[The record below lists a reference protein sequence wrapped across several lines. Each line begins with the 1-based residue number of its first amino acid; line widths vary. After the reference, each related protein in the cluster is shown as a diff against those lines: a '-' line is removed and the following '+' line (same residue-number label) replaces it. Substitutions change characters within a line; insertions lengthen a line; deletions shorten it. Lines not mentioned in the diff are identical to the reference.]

1 MVSITTSG
9 MKDRVWDNATEMC
22 DHCEMPK
29 ILALAHHLDSID
41 FEDVEGYIDNDYLVY
56 TDEEADEA
64 VREYIEETVWA
75 FSPTFLQAHITGVD
89 SEAISAVQDNLSEG
103 ANDVLKAMINDFDH
117 FVDDALSSDGR
128 AHFLST
134 YDGEETT
141 IQVDRTVYYIYR
153 IG

>member
-1 MVSITTSG
+1 MDSITTSN

-22 DHCEMPK
+22 DSYNLPR

-41 FEDVEGYIDNDYLVY
+41 FEDVEGFIDNDYLVY

-64 VREYIEETVWA
+64 VREHIEETVWA
-75 FSPTFLQAHITGVD
+75 FSSTFLQAHTGVD
-89 SEAISAVQDNLSEG
+89 SKRIQVVQDKMSED
-103 ANDVLKAMINDFDH
+103 ANDVLKSMLNDFDA
-117 FVDDALSSDGR
+117 FVDDAVSSDGR
-128 AHFLST
+128 GHLLSP
-134 YDGEETT
+134 YDGREIP

>member
-1 MVSITTSG
+1 MDSITTST
-9 MKDRVWDNATEMC
+9 MKDRMWDLALSGVLE
-22 DHCEMPK
+22 DIPRV
-29 ILALAHHLDSID
+29 LALAHHLSNYDW
-41 FEDVEGYIDNDYLVY
+41 EDVEGYIDNDYLVY

-75 FSPTFLQAHITGVD
+75 FSPTFLQAHTGVD
-89 SEAISAVQDNLSEG
+89 SDTIKQMQENMSESANEAIT
-103 ANDVLKAMINDFDH
+103 AMIKDFDH
-117 FVDDALSSDGR
+117 FVDDAVSSDGR

-141 IQVDRTVYYIYR
+141 VQVDRTVYYIYR

>member
-1 MVSITTSG
+1 MDSITTST
-9 MKDRVWDNATEMC
+9 MKDRVWDNAMEMITE
-22 DHCEMPK
+22 DMPK
-29 ILALAHHLDSID
+29 VLALAYHLDSID

-75 FSPTFLQAHITGVD
+75 FSSTFLQAHTGVD
-89 SEAISAVQDNLSEG
+89 SKAIQVVQDKMSED
-103 ANDVLKAMINDFDH
+103 ANDVLKSMLNDFDA
-117 FVDDALSSDGR
+117 FVDDAVSSDGR
-128 AHFLST
+128 GHFFSR
-134 YDGEETT
+134 YDGKEIQ